1 MCLVF
6 NHVNIVAGQRYLE
19 KIIITEPELVCTGFR
34 FTEGP
39 IWHPDGYLLFSDIPA
54 NRIFKWT
61 SDDNV
66 ETFRE
71 PSGNSNGLT
80 YDLQGRLISCE
91 HSNRRITRTEHD
103 NTITVLA
110 DRYDRKR
117 LNSPNDAV
125 VKSNGSIYFTDPP
138 FGVSEELRELD
149 IQGVYRLDP
158 DGKLILLVDDFDGPN
173 GLAFS
178 PDEKVLY
185 IDDSRQKHVR
195 VFDVTNDGILTNGRI
210 FINMASEI
218 DGVPDGMKV
227 DVEGNLYVTGPGG
240 TWVISPTGEHLGTI
254 ITPELPANCA
264 FGDRDNKTLYI
275 TARTSVY
282 RVRLKNPGPTIF

>member
-1 MCLVF
+1 LF
-6 NHVNIVAGQRYLE
+6 LNHTYSVAGQGDLE
-19 KIIITEPELVCTGFR
+19 KIIVSEPEQVCTGFL

-39 IWHPDGYLLFSDIPA
+39 IWHPAGYLLFSDIPG
-54 NRIFKWT
+54 NKIFKWNP
-61 SDDNV
+61 DDNV

-80 YDLQGRLISCE
+80 YDLQGRLIACE
-91 HSNRRITRTEHD
+91 HDNRRISRAEHD
-103 NTITVLA
+103 SSITVLA
-110 DRYDRKR
+110 DRYDGKR

-138 FGVSEELRELD
+138 FGVSEDLRELD

-158 DGKLILLVDDFDGPN
+158 DGKLILLVENFDRPN

-195 VFDVTNDGILTNGRI
+195 AFDVTNDGILTNGRI
-210 FINMASEI
+210 FINMASEK

-240 TWVISPTGEHLGTI
+240 TWIISPTGEHLGTI

-264 FGDRDNKTLYI
+264 FGDWDNKTLYI

-282 RVRLKNPGPTIF
+282 RVRLKIPGTKIF